1 MSFAT
6 YVVLQV
12 RESCC
17 DSTVSILSKPYLG
30 FRAPSG
36 IEPLRKP
43 LALLLLRVN
52 RTFDIAKV
60 VESARFIERIVSE
73 LRVINL
79 QSSCNRSGSCRYR
92 ILTDVILI

>member
-36 IEPLRKP
+36 IEPLREP
-43 LALLLLRVN
+43 LAL
-52 RTFDIAKV
+52 
-60 VESARFIERIVSE
+60 
-73 LRVINL
+73 
-79 QSSCNRSGSCRYR
+79 
-92 ILTDVILI
+92 